1 MASTMLQGG
10 RVIDPSSGVDGVV
23 DVVIQDDRIVE
34 IGSDVASAGEAR
46 VIDVSGKIVTPGW
59 IDIHAHV
66 YWGAT
71 TWGILA
77 DPLCLASGVT
87 TVVDAGSPG
96 WANFAGFNE
105 WIAKPAVTRVLTF
118 VHISGI
124 GLTYG
129 PLGEMEDIRYASPEF
144 TAETISAHPEVTTG
158 VKVRQGRG
166 QVGDNGVLP
175 LRKAVE
181 AAEAASTRVM
191 THIGAGVPLPDVLG
205 LMRAGD
211 IVTHCFQGRG
221 DTIFGEDAELLPA
234 VREARERGIIF
245 DVGHGGGSFHFPT
258 GRRAIERGFL
268 PDVISSDL
276 HSLSVEG
283 PVFDMPTTASK
294 FLNMGMDLADVIAAV
309 TTAPARA
316 IGRDDALGALRV
328 GGVADVAVFDL
339 EEGEFEFEDTHD
351 ITETATRRLVSY
363 LTVRNGEV
371 WYPADVVERFGR
383 PEDTIPATV
392 RKANDAMVSAAGIVR
407 RGR

>member
-1 MASTMLQGG
+1 VAETVLTGG
-10 RVIDPSSGVDGVV
+10 RVIDPAQGVDEVM
-23 DVVIQDDRIVE
+23 DVVVRD
-34 IGSDVASAGEAR
+34 GSIADVAAGVTPPTGSR
-46 VIDVSGKIVTPGW
+46 ILDVAGKIVTPGW

-66 YWGAT
+66 YWGVT

-87 TVVDAGSPG
+87 TIVDAGSPG
-96 WANFAGFNE
+96 WANFPGFNE

-129 PLGEMEDIRYASPEF
+129 PLGEMEDIRYANAEL
-144 TAETISAHPEVTTG
+144 TAETIQAHPDVTTG

-166 QVGDNGVLP
+166 QVGDNGVAP

-191 THIGAGVPLPDVLG
+191 THIGAGVPLPDVLA
-205 LMRAGD
+205 LMRGGD

-221 DTIFGEDAELLPA
+221 DTIFTEVGQLLPE
-234 VREARERGIIF
+234 VHDARERGIIF

-258 GRRAIERGFL
+258 GRRAIENGFL

-283 PVFDMPTTASK
+283 PAFDMPTTASK
-294 FLNMGMDLADVIAAV
+294 FLNMGMTLTDVIAAV
-309 TTAPARA
+309 TCAPARS
-316 IGRDDALGALRV
+316 IGRDDTLGSLRV
-328 GGVADVAVFDL
+328 GDVADVGVFAM

-351 ITETATRRLVSY
+351 ITEIGTSRLTSH
-363 LTVRNGEV
+363 LTMRAGEV
-371 WYPADVVERFGR
+371 WYPADVVEQFGR
-383 PEDTIPATV
+383 PEDTIPSTV
-392 RKANDAMVSAAGIVR
+392 RRANGAMASAAGIVR

>member
-1 MASTMLQGG
+1 MAATVLRGG
-10 RVIDPSSGVDGVV
+10 RVIDPS
-23 DVVIQDDRIVE
+23 QDIDTVLDILLDDNTIVE
-34 IGSDVASAGEAR
+34 VGERAATPTGAR
-46 VIDVSGKIVTPGW
+46 ILDLAGKIVTPGW

-87 TVVDAGSPG
+87 TIVDAGSPG

-129 PLGEMEDIRYASPEF
+129 PLGEMEDIRYASPEL
-144 TAETISAHPEVTTG
+144 TADTINAHPEVTTG

-166 QVGDNGVLP
+166 QVGANGVMP
-175 LRKAVE
+175 LRKAIE

-221 DTIFGEDAELLPA
+221 DTIFGDDAQLLPE
-234 VREARERGIIF
+234 VHDARERGIIF

-258 GRRAIERGFL
+258 GRRAIENGFL

-294 FLNMGMDLADVIAAV
+294 FINIGMSLPDVIAAV
-309 TTAPARA
+309 TIAPARS
-316 IGRDDALGALRV
+316 IGRDDTLGSLRP
-328 GGVADVAVFDL
+328 GGVADIAVFDL
-339 EEGEFEFEDTHD
+339 KEGEFKFEDTHD
-351 ITETATRRLVSY
+351 IIETATTRLVSH
-363 LTVRNGEV
+363 LTVRNGKV
-371 WYPADVVERFGR
+371 WYPEDVVAEFGK
-383 PEDTIPATV
+383 PEDSIPDTV
-392 RKANDAMVSAAGIVR
+392 RKANNAMARAAGILKR
-407 RGR
+407 AR

>member
-1 MASTMLQGG
+1 MATTVLKGG
-10 RVIDPSSGVDGVV
+10 RVLDPAGAVDSVMDVTIDGGV
-23 DVVIQDDRIVE
+23 IE
-34 IGSDVASAGEAR
+34 AIGANIAPPAGAR

-87 TVVDAGSPG
+87 TIVDAGSPG

-118 VHISGI
+118 VHIAGI

-129 PLGEMEDIRYASPEF
+129 PLGELEDIRYASPEL
-144 TAETISAHPEVTTG
+144 TAETIRAHPDVTTG
-158 VKVRQGRG
+158 VKVRQGSG
-166 QVGDNGVLP
+166 QVGANGVEP
-175 LRKAVE
+175 LRKAIE

-221 DTIFGEDAELLPA
+221 DTIFSSAGEMLPE
-234 VREARERGIIF
+234 VREARERGVIF
-245 DVGHGGGSFHFPT
+245 DVGHGGGSFHYPT
-258 GRRAIERGFL
+258 GRRAIENGFL

-294 FLNMGMDLADVIAAV
+294 FLHMGMSLSDVIAAV
-309 TTAPARA
+309 TIAPARA
-316 IGRDDALGALRV
+316 IGRGEELGALRR
-328 GGVADVAVFDL
+328 GGVADVAVFDV
-339 EEGEFEFEDTHD
+339 EDGEFVFEDTHD
-351 ITETATRRLVSY
+351 IAETATRRLTSH
-363 LTVRNGEV
+363 LTVRGGEV
-371 WYPADVVERFGR
+371 WYPEEVRERFGR
-383 PEDTIPATV
+383 PEDSIPPTV
-392 RKANDAMVSAAGIVR
+392 RKANAGMATAAGITPR
-407 RGR
+407 RM